1 MTGIVDAA
9 ATLLQSSCSKVRAAS
24 LRLTGTKYDRDEYE
38 SLGFMTRRRL
48 AIVSTHPIQYFSPVF
63 RTLAESRGV
72 DLRVFYTWSQSA
84 GEGVFDRGFGTEV
97 KWDVPLLEGYAYQ
110 FVSNVAKRPGLDHF
124 RGLNTPT
131 LVREIEAWGAD
142 AVLVF
147 TWNSLSHLRVL
158 RYFKGRIPVFFRGD
172 STLIDQRPWW
182 RTVLRRIFLSWVY
195 SYVDVAIAVGA
206 NNRDYFAWCG
216 LPSDRIAI
224 APHSV
229 DTARFAEQSEA
240 HDRRAAKWRE
250 EMNIGREAIVIL
262 FAGKLQHKKNPHLL
276 LEAFAALQDGPH
288 LVFVGNG
295 ELEAELRQRA
305 VTVKNVHFLPFQNQ
319 SVMPAAYRLGD
330 VFVLPSQGPEETW
343 GLALNE
349 AMASGRPVI
358 ASTKVGGARDLVLS
372 NENGWIFESGDL
384 DGLRN
389 VLVRAIDRRRAG
401 LHAMGKFAQQQSAH
415 FSTEESARR
424 IGEAVLAYP
433 AIAAH

>member
-1 MTGIVDAA
+1 MLRQLYCNHLA
-9 ATLLQSSCSKVRAAS
+9 VR
-24 LRLTGTKYDRDEYE
+24 YDHE

-63 RTLAESRGV
+63 RTLAQSREV

-97 KWDVPLLEGYAYQ
+97 KWDIPLLEGYAYQ
-110 FVSNVAKRPGLDHF
+110 FVRNVAKRPGLDHF
-124 RGLNTPT
+124 GGLNTPT
-131 LVREIEAWGAD
+131 LVRDIEAWGAD

-147 TWNSLSHLRVL
+147 TWNSLSHLRAL
-158 RYFKGRIPVFFRGD
+158 RYFKGRVPVFFRGD

-182 RTVLRRIFLSWVY
+182 RSLLRRIFLSWVY
-195 SYVDVAIAVGA
+195 RHVDIAIAVGA

-216 LPSDRIAI
+216 LLPDRIAI

-229 DTARFAEQSEA
+229 DTARFAAHSEV

-276 LEAFAALQDGPH
+276 LEAFGALKDGSH

-295 ELEAELRQRA
+295 ELETELRRRA
-305 VTVKNVHFLPFQNQ
+305 ETIENIHFLPFQNQ
-319 SVMPAAYRLGD
+319 SVMPAVYRLGD

-358 ASTKVGGARDLVLS
+358 ASTKVGGARDLVIS
-372 NENGWIFESGDL
+372 NENGWTFDSGDL
-384 DGLRN
+384 GGLRN
-389 VLVRAIDRRRAG
+389 VLLLAVEHGRAR
-401 LHAMGKFAQQQSAH
+401 LHAMGKFAQQQSVH